1 MEEAMGKMSNRS
13 VFGIL
18 GVTALGLA
26 LFVGPVRADVISD
39 WNAKAQAIQVE
50 KQVPPS
56 IAAREMAILHVA
68 IFEAVNAIDRR
79 YAAFKLNLPAESN
92 FSKEAAAAAAGYRSE
107 EHTSELQSRQ
117 Y

>member
-1 MEEAMGKMSNRS
+1 MGKMSNRS

-50 KQVPPS
+50 KQVRHRLPRVRWLFSTLPS
-56 IAAREMAILHVA
+56 
-68 IFEAVNAIDRR
+68 
-79 YAAFKLNLPAESN
+79 
-92 FSKEAAAAAAGYRSE
+92 
-107 EHTSELQSRQ
+107 SRP
-117 Y
+117 